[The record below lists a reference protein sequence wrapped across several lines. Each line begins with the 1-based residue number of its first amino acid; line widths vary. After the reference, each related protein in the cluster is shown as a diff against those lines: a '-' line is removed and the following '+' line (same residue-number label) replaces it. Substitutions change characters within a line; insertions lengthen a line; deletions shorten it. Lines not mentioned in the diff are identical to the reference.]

1 MAIRTKD
8 VEATFRLFRALGDE
22 TRLRLIEQLRGGEPE
37 AFATLN
43 QALTE
48 LKFRIA
54 RRFASPVRASDPA
67 RRRPDDR
74 ARLVAVASSP
84 RRR

>member
-8 VEATFRLFRALGDE
+8 VEATLRLFRALGDE

-37 AFATLN
+37 AFATLD

-48 LKFRIA
+48 LK
-54 RRFASPVRASDPA
+54 
-67 RRRPDDR
+67 PDR
-74 ARLVAVASSP
+74 QALRVTRSCK
-84 RRR
+84 